1 MCARNVIWLLIESN
15 PFLFLAVY
23 LKELLLKMKGTTNL
37 PVSNHWPRKDQSG
50 AKSTR
55 NDSGSIAGRTSTRA
69 TKDVIEESTIST
81 RAEPNLTVI
90 KLPYKIPT
98 TEEKNRS
105 SISKRSLS
113 PTYRHSPLSSPHQR
127 NNKLI
132 AVKKFQPETTILS
145 PEKHSFLHE
154 QLSSPVISSALSNVP
169 LPPPPSQTHVIIKAS
184 EEIHTRWPQKVIQKK
199 DIENKPW
206 YLLNFEE
213 TVELYC
219 GDEIREEIYPKYNK
233 SFVTKL
239 KKSSSPPTSSPI
251 INNNSL
257 TGPDSS
263 SLAYTGTKTAFGRSK
278 LQTRSIEVTNN
289 NKGKKSSNRSVAS
302 STATSSPLT
311 AQQKVVQSIKLK
323 KLKLSEL
330 KKEIETTNNKI
341 KQLQEISQ
349 NEHNKIQQIIS
360 NTELSND
367 NLNYLKLKITSL
379 LNQTKLSIQEL
390 LNNNSNNQS
399 YMNQL
404 NQEIR
409 DWEKDYFYKFNRHNI
424 PLIEKK
430 LLYEKN
436 RLHLIFK
443 IRRIFIVFSNLMKKH
458 RYTTNWLYQEHTLH
472 AAAVSY
478 HAQNIHTN
486 NIIMNDQK
494 SNNLLRRQ
502 SSATTASV
510 KSRSSVISH
519 SHRHSQISF
528 DDSGFDKT
536 QQKIAVNT
544 VLSPP
549 PPPTSDNNS
558 PFPSTPG
565 TGTTVTPNRNSITF
579 SKSLQGKI
587 NHRQSQSFM

>member
-1 MCARNVIWLLIESN
+1 M
-15 PFLFLAVY
+15 AVH
-23 LKELLLKMKGTTNL
+23 LRELLFSLLYNARMNRTTNL
-37 PVSNHWPRKDQSG
+37 PVSNHWPRKDQS
-50 AKSTR
+50 ATKPTR
-55 NDSGSIAGRTSTRA
+55 NDSASIAGRTSTRA

-81 RAEPNLTVI
+81 QAEPNLTVI
-90 KLPYKIPT
+90 KIPYKIPT

-132 AVKKFQPETTILS
+132 AVKKFQAETTILS

-169 LPPPPSQTHVIIKAS
+169 LPPPPSQTHVIIKSS

-239 KKSSSPPTSSPI
+239 KKSSTSPTSSPI
-251 INNNSL
+251 IGNNSIL

-278 LQTRSIEVTNN
+278 LQTRSIEVANN

-390 LNNNSNNQS
+390 LNSNSNNQS

-430 LLYEKN
+430 LQYENN

-443 IRRIFIVFSNLMKKH
+443 IRRILIVFSNLMKKH

-472 AAAVSY
+472 AAAVSF
-478 HAQNIHTN
+478 HAQNHMIQ
-486 NIIMNDQK
+486 NDQK
-494 SNNLLRRQ
+494 SNSFLRRQ

-528 DDSGFDKT
+528 DDSAFDKN
-536 QQKIAVNT
+536 QQKTTIST

-549 PPPTSDNNS
+549 PPPSDNNS
-558 PFPSTPG
+558 PFSSTPG
-565 TGTTVTPNRNSITF
+565 TGTTVTPSRNSITF